1 MTRPP
6 LPNRTASVAWLL
18 LALFCLTVWG
28 FAGYGLS
35 VLLGEPFP
43 CTR

>member
-6 LPNRTASVAWLL
+6 FDRTASVAWLL
-18 LALFCLTVWG
+18 IALFVLTVWG

-35 VLLGEPFP
+35 VALGEPFP